1 MLEILCIQAL
11 SLRCGGEALWEG
23 LKDYFHQ
30 LLRPVRVSVKAVPST
45 EVDCINCE
53 VFPVFFISSILDTSL
68 TMWLFISFGFCFF
81 LTTCYPKPCLSVSAI
96 MQS

>member
-30 LLRPVRVSVKAVPST
+30 LLRPVRVSVQAVPST

-68 TMWLFISFGFCFF
+68 TMWLFNFF
-81 LTTCYPKPCLSVSAI
+81 WFLFLFNHLLPKALS
-96 MQS
+96 